1 MPGISENDQHQL
13 QGANHEDTSNEE
25 AVVIEVGA
33 ATEQSTTTTTTTV
46 VRELTQND
54 TINKKLLES
63 LLHRMNTILPA
74 EESAASDETPRRLNN
89 MLNNTLEASN
99 SETTN
104 AVEDEWQ

>member
-13 QGANHEDTSNEE
+13 HGANHEDTSNEE

-33 ATEQSTTTTTTTV
+33 AIEQTTTTTTTTV

-74 EESAASDETPRRLNN
+74 DESPVDETPRRLNN